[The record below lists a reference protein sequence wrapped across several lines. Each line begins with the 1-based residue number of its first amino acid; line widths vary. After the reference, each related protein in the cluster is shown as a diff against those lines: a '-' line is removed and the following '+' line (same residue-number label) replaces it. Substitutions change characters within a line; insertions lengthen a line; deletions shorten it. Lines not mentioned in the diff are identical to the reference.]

1 MSLSTCYLEH
11 GRHVARLHRR
21 RGRRRRANAPTS
33 NTASHDNHEK
43 INSWVSFCFPYIG
56 CLWDSAWRPRR
67 SSVINHYFA
76 TISGKDLRKHYTAR
90 IKRIRREQNLQV
102 SYLAVTREE
111 KDLIVK
117 AMGLTQGHWF
127 KCPNGELNGLV

>member
-1 MSLSTCYLEH
+1 MILKEMLLAGCILTGAVSIEQDCVNSRLLKTLISTLQKFSDKD
-11 GRHVARLHRR
+11 HRDR
-21 RGRRRRANAPTS
+21 
-33 NTASHDNHEK
+33 
-43 INSWVSFCFPYIG
+43 
-56 CLWDSAWRPRR
+56 
-67 SSVINHYFA
+67 
-76 TISGKDLRKHYTAR
+76 YTAR

-127 KCPNGELNGLV
+127 KCPKGELNCF